1 MFSGEQALTLDAK
14 NRLVVPAKFRV
25 FLTDPD
31 DSKGFFV
38 VVNPTRGERCLRL
51 YPRSEWLRV
60 QANLMKTANKAA
72 DPAEFLRLFAS
83 HAEFSPIDAQYRMVV
98 PPKLVAFAHLGRDVV
113 MVGNHTWLEIWD
125 PGEWET
131 VTEQTR
137 EKYRAL
143 LPRAL
148 WAHGEGQDS
157 KESSAS

>member
-1 MFSGEQALTLDAK
+1 MFSGEQGLTLDAK
-14 NRLVVPAKFRV
+14 NRIVVPSKFRV

-31 DSKGFFV
+31 DRKGFFV

-51 YPRSEWLRV
+51 YPRSGWQRV
-60 QANLMKTANKAA
+60 QENLMKTADQAA

-83 HAEFSPIDAQYRMVV
+83 HAEFAPIDAQFRMVV

-148 WAHGEGQDS
+148 WARPEGVQGEA
-157 KESSAS
+157 AS